1 MVDII
6 TQASLIILEGYDP
19 AMNRILI
26 TAREAFI
33 SIANACVD
41 KDQPVTSHFETEL
54 TRRLDSG
61 EIHHTIFHILWWNM
75 EGILENYRQCLGLKP
90 RVKKIKDYVR
100 SKREL
105 EKEIECSICLEKHV
119 KKEALCIKSCQHE
132 FGKDCLTEWLK
143 GAETCPLCRAN
154 AKDIYGFKERNN
166 LLKRLNQNK

>member
-19 AMNRILI
+19 AMNRFLI
-26 TAREAFI
+26 AAREAFI

-90 RVKKIKDYVR
+90 REKKIKDYVR

-143 GAETCPLCRAN
+143 LNKSCPLCRAD

-166 LLKRLNQNK
+166 LLKRLNQNI